1 MRRFGVIYLLSLGA
15 LSACGQAGGFRID
28 GSFLRPDANSDLDG
42 GESFPDANEP
52 GDDAGEGRDASAA
65 DPSMSFF
72 VTSTG
77 NGSMGG
83 NLGGIDGADAKCA
96 LLATAA
102 GVGAKTWRAYL
113 GLSDLVG
120 GSTLAH
126 PRDRIGTGPWN
137 NYYGEMIGASVEAI
151 HSTEGI
157 DSTKI
162 FTELGLAPPINE
174 HDILTGGDELGMVR
188 TGDTCSNWTDSTD
201 GSAGFVGHW
210 DWSLPDTQGVP
221 SWNSSHRALGCSAA
235 TLASSLGTGRI
246 YCFAID

>member
-1 MRRFGVIYLLSLGA
+1 VRGSVFIFLFLAS
-15 LSACGQAGGFRID
+15 CGQAGGFRID
-28 GSFLRPDANSDLDG
+28 GSFLRPDASELIDTGDEGLGDSGMDAEDG
-42 GESFPDANEP
+42 GVVV
-52 GDDAGEGRDASAA
+52 RDGSSA

-77 NGSMGG
+77 NGANGG
-83 NLGGIDGADAKCA
+83 NLGGVAGADEKCR

-102 GVGAKTWRAYL
+102 GVGSKTWRAYL
-113 GLSDLVG
+113 GVSDLVG
-120 GSTLAH
+120 GSTLTN

-137 NYYGEMIGASVEAI
+137 NYYGEPIGADVNSL
-151 HSTEGI
+151 HSAGI

-162 FTELGLAPPINE
+162 FTDLGLAPPLSE

-201 GSAGFVGHW
+201 GSPGFVGHW

-235 TLASSLGTGRI
+235 TLASSLGTGRF